1 MNYISSFFRTAEK
14 GEDKKYTKNGIMLL
28 TCRVIILGMTLL
40 YIVKAFIGAYYH
52 EIDSYVL
59 PTISMEYR
67 HSLLITQEDIGQA
80 KIDYPEYYKDVDDF
94 ESLRSSRLKK
104 VTQDRWASFYFPSY
118 SACCMPLKLIFQLI
132 GADQMWAFTVTNA
145 LFVIAALIY
154 MYNRLKVPPL
164 FKLLAVLMFVLSPI
178 DMYIQ
183 YISAEAMMFSLVTIA
198 LVMYTNEK
206 YRLSAVLIS
215 VASMTNPTVMGFG
228 IVMVAEYLVRMF
240 SQRRSVKIFSRGN
253 ILETLKYACCF
264 LPCFVPFVFNFIY
277 LGTGNPTTDSATVTD
292 YGARVLSYLFDVNI
306 GFSALAP
313 VTLAAFLVLTAVS
326 LARKDFTAL
335 RYFGFFIVPLLA
347 YSLMLFI
354 NCVPVFFV
362 RYVMWNYPAL
372 ILGTVVLGSRII
384 VRSIKRYVFSGVV
397 TASTAAMLCINSIPM
412 YYFGFNGASRFL
424 LEYFPEL
431 YSPYRGT
438 FYAGT
443 DGFSW
448 GYTIDRPS
456 MYFSPDDGTLRKC
469 LFRASD
475 EYKAQIVSMLKGSSE
490 DISKFSQMVDSVPS
504 DGGFHYINVSHFS
517 GIKLWKKTS
526 EEMGL
531 LTADGAALD
540 IAENIT
546 AGRTGCILEPGVE
559 PPEKYALYKL
569 EIEFGDGDFP
579 RRSDNFSVNAFG
591 EFYKERLIGIS
602 GENTMSIICPADE
615 DIQDPEISLRCD
627 RDVRVK
633 SVSLTPMK
641 AVSAEVLA
649 DSDSHVELPESNED
663 GVLIPAEYEPM
674 KNYFLD
680 VTIPEGSI
688 SDDDE
693 VYCMLYY
700 SKRFNQEQAVYQLT
714 DGENR
719 FLVNSGDTTIVSPAP
734 DDGFY
739 VKFFGS
745 SGSPVTVEYAALSI
759 AQ

>member
-1 MNYISSFFRTAEK
+1 
-14 GEDKKYTKNGIMLL
+14 
-28 TCRVIILGMTLL
+28 
-40 YIVKAFIGAYYH
+40 
-52 EIDSYVL
+52 
-59 PTISMEYR
+59 
-67 HSLLITQEDIGQA
+67 
-80 KIDYPEYYKDVDDF
+80 
-94 ESLRSSRLKK
+94 
-104 VTQDRWASFYFPSY
+104 
-118 SACCMPLKLIFQLI
+118 
-132 GADQMWAFTVTNA
+132 
-145 LFVIAALIY
+145 
-154 MYNRLKVPPL
+154 
-164 FKLLAVLMFVLSPI
+164 
-178 DMYIQ
+178 
-183 YISAEAMMFSLVTIA
+183 
-198 LVMYTNEK
+198 
-206 YRLSAVLIS
+206 
-215 VASMTNPTVMGFG
+215 
-228 IVMVAEYLVRMF
+228 
-240 SQRRSVKIFSRGN
+240 
-253 ILETLKYACCF
+253 
-264 LPCFVPFVFNFIY
+264 
-277 LGTGNPTTDSATVTD
+277 
-292 YGARVLSYLFDVNI
+292 
-306 GFSALAP
+306 
-313 VTLAAFLVLTAVS
+313 
-326 LARKDFTAL
+326 
-335 RYFGFFIVPLLA
+335 
-347 YSLMLFI
+347 MLFI

-384 VRSIKRYVFSGVV
+384 VRPIKQYVFSGVV

-469 LFRASD
+469 LFRATD
-475 EYKAQIVSMLKGSSE
+475 EYKAQVVSMLKGSSE

-569 EIEFGDGDFP
+569 EIEFEDGDFP
-579 RRSDNFSVNAFG
+579 RRTDNFSVNAFG
-591 EFYKERLIGIS
+591 EFYKERFIGIT
-602 GENTMSIICPADE
+602 GENTMSIICLADE

-649 DSDSHVELPESNED
+649 DSDSQVELPENNED

-700 SKRFNQEQAVYQLT
+700 SKRFNHEQAVYQLT

-719 FLVNSGDTTIVSPAP
+719 FLVNSGDTTIVRPAP

>member
-164 FKLLAVLMFVLSPI
+164 FKLLAVL
-178 DMYIQ
+178 
-183 YISAEAMMFSLVTIA
+183 
-198 LVMYTNEK
+198 
-206 YRLSAVLIS
+206 IS

-240 SQRRSVKIFSRGN
+240 SRRRSVKIFSRGN

-326 LARKDFTAL
+326 LARKNFTAL

-384 VRSIKRYVFSGVV
+384 VRPIKQYVFSGVV

-412 YYFGFNGASRFL
+412 
-424 LEYFPEL
+424 
-431 YSPYRGT
+431 
-438 FYAGT
+438 
-443 DGFSW
+443 
-448 GYTIDRPS
+448 
-456 MYFSPDDGTLRKC
+456 
-469 LFRASD
+469 
-475 EYKAQIVSMLKGSSE
+475 
-490 DISKFSQMVDSVPS
+490 
-504 DGGFHYINVSHFS
+504 
-517 GIKLWKKTS
+517 
-526 EEMGL
+526 
-531 LTADGAALD
+531 
-540 IAENIT
+540 NI
-546 AGRTGCILEPGVE
+546 
-559 PPEKYALYKL
+559 
-569 EIEFGDGDFP
+569 
-579 RRSDNFSVNAFG
+579 RR
-591 EFYKERLIGIS
+591 R
-602 GENTMSIICPADE
+602 
-615 DIQDPEISLRCD
+615 
-627 RDVRVK
+627 
-633 SVSLTPMK
+633 
-641 AVSAEVLA
+641 
-649 DSDSHVELPESNED
+649 
-663 GVLIPAEYEPM
+663 
-674 KNYFLD
+674 
-680 VTIPEGSI
+680 
-688 SDDDE
+688 
-693 VYCMLYY
+693 
-700 SKRFNQEQAVYQLT
+700 
-714 DGENR
+714 
-719 FLVNSGDTTIVSPAP
+719 
-734 DDGFY
+734 
-739 VKFFGS
+739 
-745 SGSPVTVEYAALSI
+745 
-759 AQ
+759 